1 MFCYI
6 NNFYFEFYIQA
17 TFCID
22 VYKKGKAAFE
32 SGGLLIYGNTAP
44 WYLIAPFFFFFFL
57 NLTLLFCT
65 VLMQI
70 DILVSWAGIS
80 LVRV

>member
-44 WYLIAPFFFFFFL
+44 WYLIAPFFFFFF
-57 NLTLLFCT
+57 
-65 VLMQI
+65 
-70 DILVSWAGIS
+70 
-80 LVRV
+80 